1 MPIQIIIEKC
11 TGCALCIKACP
22 FDAIR
27 IMDKSGDSGLASS
40 SQSHKLESSGLA
52 SSSQSHKLESSGLA
66 SSSQSHKR
74 ALIDLNKCNL
84 CGACL
89 PACKLKAILIEKPE
103 AKGEKPELKEYKGV
117 WVFIEQK
124 KSKIQSVSYELLGK
138 ASELARKLDT
148 YVGAVLLGNSIGGQS
163 DELFWYG
170 ADTAYVIEAPELAN
184 FQDEPY
190 TNVLVKLI
198 QKYKPEI
205 FLCGAT
211 SIGRSLIS
219 RVAVR
224 INTGLTADCTGLDI
238 EPDKKILLQTRP
250 AFGGNIMAT
259 IITPNH
265 RPQMAT
271 VRHKVMQPMEA
282 DKRRKGKII
291 RESFDG
297 ALLSSRT
304 KLLDII
310 EEVESLVNLAEAD
323 IIVSG
328 GRGMA
333 APENFKLLEEL
344 AHVLGAAVGAS
355 RAAVDSGWMP
365 YSHQVGQTG
374 RTVAPKIYIACGI
387 SGQIQHLVGMQ
398 SSKIIV
404 AINKDPD
411 APIFKV
417 ATYGI
422 VGNLFQIIPALTKKF
437 KETRKK

>member
-1 MPIQIIIEKC
+1 LHK
-11 TGCALCIKACP
+11 KAV
-22 FDAIR
+22 
-27 IMDKSGDSGLASS
+27 
-40 SQSHKLESSGLA
+40 
-52 SSSQSHKLESSGLA
+52 
-66 SSSQSHKR
+66 
-74 ALIDLNKCNL
+74 IDLNKCNL
-84 CGACL
+84 CGACV
-89 PACKLKAILIEKPE
+89 PSCKLKAVVLEKRETTAPN
-103 AKGEKPELKEYKGV
+103 PSLKDYKGI

-124 KSKIQSVSYELLGK
+124 NSKIQSVSYELLGK
-138 ASELARKLDT
+138 AHELAKKLNCQ
-148 YVGAVLLGNSIGGQS
+148 VSAVLIGNNLDDQL
-163 DELFWYG
+163 DELGWRG
-170 ADTAYVIEAPELAN
+170 AENIYLVQAPEITN

-190 TNVLVKLI
+190 TNILVKLI

-205 FLCGAT
+205 LLCGAT
-211 SIGRSLIS
+211 AIGRSLIS
-219 RVAVR
+219 RVA
-224 INTGLTADCTGLDI
+224 IKIKAGLTADCTGLDI
-238 EPDKKILLQTRP
+238 DPKEKLLLQTRP

-259 IITPNH
+259 IISPNY

-271 VRHKVMQPMEA
+271 VRHKVMQPLSP
-282 DKRRKGKII
+282 DKHRKSKII
-291 RESFDG
+291 RENFES
-297 ALLSSRT
+297 ALYASRT
-304 KLLDII
+304 KLLDIV
-310 EEVESLVNLAEAD
+310 EEVETLVNLAEAD

-328 GRGMA
+328 GRGMGG
-333 APENFKLLEEL
+333 PENFKLLEEL

-422 VGNLFQIIPALTKKF
+422 VGDLFTVIPALTKKF
-437 KETRKK
+437 KGVLKK

>member
-11 TGCALCIKACP
+11 TGCSLCVKACP

-27 IMDKSGDSGLASS
+27 VMDK
-40 SQSHKLESSGLA
+40 K
-52 SSSQSHKLESSGLA
+52 
-66 SSSQSHKR
+66 

-84 CGACL
+84 CGACV
-89 PACKLKAILIEKPE
+89 PACKFKAVLLEKPQNAAAHSAE
-103 AKGEKPELKEYKGV
+103 ELKSYKGI

-124 KSKIQSVSYELLGK
+124 KGKVQPVAYELLGK
-138 ASELARKLDT
+138 AQELARSLHCQ
-148 YVGAVLLGNSIGGQS
+148 VSGVFIGHDLQDQL
-163 DELFWYG
+163 DELIWHG
-170 ADTAYVIEAPELAN
+170 ADTVYLVEAPELAN

-190 TNVLVKLI
+190 TNVIVELI
-198 QKYKPEI
+198 RKYKPEI

-211 SIGRSLIS
+211 AIGRSLIS
-219 RVAVR
+219 RVA
-224 INTGLTADCTGLDI
+224 IQIKTGLTADCTALDI
-238 EPDKKILLQTRP
+238 DPERKILLQTRP

-259 IITPNH
+259 IISPNY

-271 VRHKVMQPMEA
+271 VRHKVMQPMQP
-282 DKRRKGKII
+282 DKHRKGKVI
-291 RESFDG
+291 RESFDP
-297 ALLSSRT
+297 ALYGSRT

-328 GRGMA
+328 GRGMGG
-333 APENFKLLEEL
+333 PENFKLLEEL
-344 AHVLGAAVGAS
+344 AHVLGAAVGSS
-355 RAAVDSGWMP
+355 RAAVDAGWMP

-374 RTVAPKIYIACGI
+374 RTVAPKVYIACGI

-398 SSKIIV
+398 SSKIII

-422 VGNLFQIIPALTKKF
+422 VGDLFQIVPALTKKF
-437 KETRKK
+437 KEVLRK

>member
-1 MPIQIIIEKC
+1 MPIQIILEKC
-11 TGCALCIKACP
+11 SGCSLCVKACP

-27 IMDKSGDSGLASS
+27 IMDKKAV
-40 SQSHKLESSGLA
+40 
-52 SSSQSHKLESSGLA
+52 
-66 SSSQSHKR
+66 
-74 ALIDLNKCNL
+74 IDLGKCNL
-84 CGACL
+84 CGACV
-89 PACKLKAILIEKPE
+89 PACKLKAVLLERIETLAPNLS
-103 AKGEKPELKEYKGV
+103 LKDYKGI

-124 KSKIQSVSYELLGK
+124 KGKVQSVAYELLGK
-138 ASELARKLDT
+138 AQELAKRLST
-148 YVGAVLLGNSIGGQS
+148 EVGAVLLGNNLDDQLE
-163 DELFWYG
+163 ELAWHG
-170 ADTAYVIEAPELAN
+170 ADKIYLVEAVELAN

-198 QKYKPEI
+198 QKYKPQI

-211 SIGRSLIS
+211 SVGRSLIS
-219 RVAVR
+219 RVAVK
-224 INTGLTADCTGLDI
+224 INTGLTADCTSLDI
-238 EPDKKILLQTRP
+238 EPQRKILLQTRP

-271 VRHKVMQPMEA
+271 VRHKVMQPIAA
-282 DKRRKGKII
+282 DKRRKAKVI
-291 RESFDG
+291 RESFDSVVY
-297 ALLSSRT
+297 ASRT
-304 KLLDII
+304 KLLDIVD
-310 EEVESLVNLAEAD
+310 EVEALINLSEAD

-328 GRGMA
+328 GRGMTG
-333 APENFKLLEEL
+333 PENFKILAEL
-344 AHVLGAAVGAS
+344 AQVLGAAVGAS
-355 RAAVDSGWMP
+355 RAAVDSNWMP

-374 RTVAPKIYIACGI
+374 RTVAPKIYFACGI

-422 VGNLFQIIPALTKKF
+422 VGDLFQIIPALTKKF
-437 KETRKK
+437 KEVLKR